1 MRGERK
7 WRHEEPGPLGA
18 CFRVHLLRPSSPA
31 LVPTKGTEAQ
41 HSSAVGGCGG
51 EGGRWGGWGGPAPA
65 VQPLVSV
72 AFAPPLRMRR
82 LPDIS
87 LRRST
92 APYLSSPVWLPPVPT
107 PHLLLTPAVKAGS
120 SVAEEFRG
128 WTRP

>member
-1 MRGERK
+1 MRSQAL
-7 WRHEEPGPLGA
+7 WGPVSGSTSSD
-18 CFRVHLLRPSSPA
+18 RPRQPSSPPRELRPSTA
-31 LVPTKGTEAQ
+31 RRWVGAGVKG
-41 HSSAVGGCGG
+41 
-51 EGGRWGGWGGPAPA
+51 GGWGSLAPA

-87 LRRST
+87 LRRGT